1 MGKLTVVAAFALGY
15 VAGSA
20 AGRERYET
28 IKAGAQRVTGDPRVR
43 AAATKAATTVKDTA
57 VATAPVVAEQV
68 KDATSAVADKVR
80 STDDEADHD
89 PAPGPP
95 EPATGR
101 TPLS

>member
-1 MGKLTVVAAFALGY
+1 MSKLTVVAAFALGY

-28 IKAGAQRVTGDPRVR
+28 IKSGAQRVTGDPRVR
-43 AAATKAATTVKDTA
+43 SAAGAAASRAKDAATTAATTA
-57 VATAPVVAEQV
+57 A
-68 KDATSAVADKVR
+68 SAVADQVR
-80 STDDEADHD
+80 GHDDDA
-89 PAPGPP
+89 APSSP

>member
-1 MGKLTVVAAFALGY
+1 MGKLTVVAAFAAGY
-15 VAGSA
+15 VAGAA
-20 AGRERYET
+20 AGRERFET

-43 AAATKAATTVKDTA
+43 SAATKAATTVKDTA

-80 STDDEADHD
+80 SHDD
-89 PAPGPP
+89 GP
-95 EPATGR
+95 EPAPPAPPTGG